1 MRTIYFLAI
10 ISVLVIL
17 HEVESGL
24 YGSKQNTKHYKTNQK
39 LTELAA
45 NKNQSQPLPGRKMI
59 VSAWGIIGIII
70 GAIIF
75 STITYYIFLLY
86 PYICKKDTSYDIIEL
101 ADVNSVS
108 TVSDNVNVNNVPRP
122 LRAFCES
129 NDVSN
134 DISNDAPLK
143 R

>member
-1 MRTIYFLAI
+1 LN
-10 ISVLVIL
+10 
-17 HEVESGL
+17 
-24 YGSKQNTKHYKTNQK
+24 SKQNTKHYKTNQK

-45 NKNQSQPLPGRKMI
+45 SKNQSQPLPGRKMMLL
-59 VSAWGIIGIII
+59 SAWGIIGLIV

-86 PYICKKDTSYDIIEL
+86 PYICKKNESYDIIEL
-101 ADVNSVS
+101 TDVNSVS
-108 TVSDNVNVNNVPRP
+108 TVSDNVNVNNVSRP
-122 LRAFCES
+122 LRAFCDS

>member
-1 MRTIYFLAI
+1 MRTIYLLAI

-24 YGSKQNTKHYKTNQK
+24 YGSKHYKTNQK

-45 NKNQSQPLPGRKMI
+45 KNQSQPLSGRKMI
-59 VSAWGIIGIII
+59 VSAWGIIGLIV

-86 PYICKKDTSYDIIEL
+86 PYICKKDANYDIIEL

-108 TVSDNVNVNNVPRP
+108 TVSDNVNVNNVSRP
-122 LRAFCES
+122 LRAFCDS